1 MKPSSSVLQ
10 STLLLNQLRECLQ
23 CNYYSFSTEK
33 YYFYWFFIVRWSG
46 RGAALLTGIIKPVSV
61 CTFRMSVEAIFVG
74 RVL

>member
-1 MKPSSSVLQ
+1 MKLGAPSLQ
-10 STLLLNQLRECLQ
+10 STRLLYQLRECFQ

-61 CTFRMSVEAIFVG
+61 CTFRMSVEAIFAG